1 MSLIETLTE
10 YCDQVYRHMRP
21 CVRCTH
27 PSGRC
32 SGGCKQCSEEV
43 NYHHNRPGC
52 RSEYNCQKFLYYYV
66 CRYSWKYC
74 SEIIHAL
81 DVINL
86 DDYPEF
92 RVLSLGC
99 GGAPD
104 LMAFE
109 EVCPPWK
116 NIFYKGYDYNELW
129 QPIYNAIDNYADAR
143 PNIQTY
149 FSTADIFEILENNLL
164 PPLYYNVVV
173 LEYILSH
180 FPPAD
185 RAQQIERL
193 LDDIITLV
201 LPKRLPEFPF
211 LIIIN
216 DIDHYCIRNHFDPL
230 LQKLDDS
237 GYKFKCWK
245 LHFHRKDEYND
256 GSMQHVRYGNYFQI
270 PENIKELYS
279 CAITCSSAQLIIEVL
294 P

>member
-1 MSLIETLTE
+1 MSLIGTLTE
-10 YCDQVYRHMRP
+10 YCDRVYRGMGP

-43 NYHHNRPGC
+43 NFHRNRPDS
-52 RSEYNCQKFLYYYV
+52 RSEYDCQKFLYYYV

-81 DVINL
+81 KVIDL
-86 DDYPEF
+86 DDYPQF

-109 EVCPPWK
+109 KVCPPWTG
-116 NIFYKGYDYNELW
+116 IFYKGYDYNRLW
-129 QPIYNAIDNYADAR
+129 QPIHNAIENYANIR

-149 FSTADIFEILENNLL
+149 FSTADIFNVLENNLL
-164 PPLYYNVVV
+164 PPLYYNVIV

-180 FPPAD
+180 FPLAD

-201 LPKRLPEFPF
+201 LPKRLPESPF

-216 DIDHYCIRNHFDPL
+216 DIDHFDIRDHFDPF
-230 LQKLDDS
+230 LQKLDAS
-237 GYKFKCWK
+237 GYKYKYRK
-245 LHFHRKDEYND
+245 LHFHRTVEYND
-256 GSMQHVRYGNYFQI
+256 GSIQHTEIENCFQI
-270 PENIKELYS
+270 PEDIKRLYN
-279 CAITCSSAQLIIEVL
+279 CAIVCSSAQLIIEVK